1 MIRIWM
7 TGQRIIG
14 WATEQVVEGAGLF
27 RQRKDDRGAG
37 DILQTVVIIG
47 LFVAAAI
54 IIVGVIVGKAKS
66 TADNI
71 QTQ

>member
-14 WATEQVVEGAGLF
+14 WATEQVVEGPGLF
-27 RQRKDDRGAG
+27 RQRKDDRGAE
-37 DILQTVVIIG
+37 ILQTAVIIG

-54 IIVGVIVGKAKS
+54 IIVGVIVAKAKS